1 MRFKINRIILPDRFL
16 KILIVVYFE
25 TRDISTR
32 GSKKY
37 EQIFQKYIF
46 YFLSWFYLF
55 WNRINEKDKILYS
68 ADILIMEKQYSSATA
83 LPLLYLKSPYLSSL
97 YSLYH
102 VRNKI
107 KNASQRSK

>member
-1 MRFKINRIILPDRFL
+1 MRFKINRIILSDRFL

-25 TRDISTR
+25 MRDISTR

-46 YFLSWFYLF
+46 YFLSWF
-55 WNRINEKDKILYS
+55 WNRINEKDEILYS
-68 ADILIMEKQYSSATA
+68 ADILIMEKQYGSATA
-83 LPLLYLKSPYLSSL
+83 LPFLYLKSPYLSSL

>member
-37 EQIFQKYIF
+37 EQNFSKYIF

-55 WNRINEKDKILYS
+55 WNRINEKDEILYS
-68 ADILIMEKQYSSATA
+68 ADILIMEKQYGSATA

>member
-16 KILIVVYFE
+16 KILIVIYFE
-25 TRDISTR
+25 TRDK
-32 GSKKY
+32 GKKY
-37 EQIFQKYIF
+37 KQNFSKYIF

-55 WNRINEKDKILYS
+55 WNRINEKDEILYS
-68 ADILIMEKQYSSATA
+68 ADILIMEKQYGSATA
-83 LPLLYLKSPYLSSL
+83 LPFLYLKSPYLSSL

>member
-25 TRDISTR
+25 MRDISTR

-46 YFLSWFYLF
+46 YFLSWF
-55 WNRINEKDKILYS
+55 WNRINEKDEILYS
-68 ADILIMEKQYSSATA
+68 ADILIMEKQYGFATA

>member
-37 EQIFQKYIF
+37 EQNFSKYIF

-55 WNRINEKDKILYS
+55 WNRINEKDEILYS
-68 ADILIMEKQYSSATA
+68 ADILIMEKQYGSATSA
-83 LPLLYLKSPYLSSL
+83 LPLFKISLSVFTLFIIS
-97 YSLYH
+97 YS
-102 VRNKI
+102 K
-107 KNASQRSK
+107 

>member
-1 MRFKINRIILPDRFL
+1 MRFKINRIILSDRFL

-25 TRDISTR
+25 MRDISTR

-46 YFLSWFYLF
+46 YFLSWF
-55 WNRINEKDKILYS
+55 WNRINEKDEILYS
-68 ADILIMEKQYSSATA
+68 ADILIMEKQYGSATA